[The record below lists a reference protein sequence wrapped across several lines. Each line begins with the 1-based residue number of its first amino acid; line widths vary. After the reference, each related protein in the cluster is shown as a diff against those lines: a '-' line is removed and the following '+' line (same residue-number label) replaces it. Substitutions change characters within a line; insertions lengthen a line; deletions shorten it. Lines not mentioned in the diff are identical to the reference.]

1 MVSIISNSKCEHRCL
16 VMVNPGQN
24 VPSVVSRSLKMVRGV
39 MHWLNSNRND
49 GHRQWS
55 VMDMDQSITLL
66 PARSDSPIGNLI
78 VSC

>member
-1 MVSIISNSKCEHRCL
+1 MFSD
-16 VMVNPGQN
+16 GQ
-24 VPSVVSRSLKMVRGV
+24 PWSECAIVVSRSLKMVIGV

-49 GHRQWS
+49 SHRQWS